1 LTAPSVCPKGQTAP
15 SEEGALGAGDG
26 ERGLCCQRGNAA
38 PTGCW
43 AATGTLSP
51 FGAGYTPVVQSSY
64 SPLPWS
70 VLVSLPTCGSLT
82 PSAPGALRTRFP
94 PVPTEEGACGGGCC
108 REGSAFLCVGCSRN
122 PPGGYA
128 ATPLWQGRAAEVG
141 VAGRGLLTRWFG
153 ALARVSSRPQPHGA
167 RNAAG
172 GDRRPTACGR
182 AEGRPPARTGPQ
194 ASGGGRGGTL
204 PR

>member
-1 LTAPSVCPKGQTAP
+1 MNPRNRRRSH
-15 SEEGALGAGDG
+15 
-26 ERGLCCQRGNAA
+26 R
-38 PTGCW
+38 
-43 AATGTLSP
+43 
-51 FGAGYTPVVQSSY
+51 
-64 SPLPWS
+64 
-70 VLVSLPTCGSLT
+70 
-82 PSAPGALRTRFP
+82 SAPGVLLFFGVVKERAWFPVAPLVCPEGQPSSLQRGSLRRWLP
-94 PVPTEEGACGGGCC
+94 PGAMRQTQVGLADQHRQQPTTKRLSSLEGACGGGCC

-153 ALARVSSRPQPHGA
+153 ALVRVGSHPQPHGA

-172 GDRRPTACGR
+172 GRPPTADRR
-182 AEGRPPARTGPQ
+182 AEGRPPARTGPH